1 MHAQFIMDIH
11 CDSHIHTDFLHLHK
25 HIRHNTFALTH
36 THAQAHKQVCVC
48 VCVLTHTHTGD
59 KTKLSSRASGRPA
72 NTNTDRLLACRG
84 MLRGAEKTTFHIPL
98 PLRTVLLTTAPI
110 VVCLVFPSTPRVSP
124 VFCFPPYPTGDP
136 P

>member
-1 MHAQFIMDIH
+1 MHSSSWTFTAT
-11 CDSHIHTDFLHLHK
+11 HTFTQTFFTYINTLDTTHLHSLTRTHK
-25 HIRHNTFALTH
+25 HTS
-36 THAQAHKQVCVC
+36 KCVC